1 MKFLLF
7 HGKFCYN
14 STSGEQNMKRSE
26 VQREKLSPMMQQY
39 MEIKDKY
46 EDSIIFFRLGDF
58 YEMFF
63 EDAITASRILELT
76 LTGKQAGLDERVP
89 MCGIPHHAYAGYVD
103 ELIEKGYKVAICE
116 QLEDPKETKGM
127 VKRDVIQV
135 VTKGTRIDENMDS
148 KSNNYIANIYN
159 FDYCYGISFADIS
172 TGEVYAML
180 IEGEKDK
187 VIKEVAKHGF
197 KEVIVNDSIN
207 REIIE
212 ILRTNYNVLVTITKD
227 ELQDKNY
234 EYIYKDIEDIRI
246 ISTVKH
252 LLYYVI
258 DTKKGDLHHLQ
269 KCCVIKNSEYL
280 EFGNNTK
287 RNLELVETL
296 RNRERQYSLLWLLD
310 KNKTAMGSRYLKYN
324 IENPLT
330 NKEAIERRYNLVEKL
345 STEFILRDDLVH
357 ELGNVY
363 DLERLAGRITYGNL
377 NAKDLLQLKN
387 SLKSLPN
394 IKRILETIGYDKKIE
409 TLEELYELLE
419 RTILEDA
426 PFTLHEGHLIKPG
439 YNEELDELKKI
450 RSGSKDF
457 ILELEQTEKERTGI
471 KNLKVGFNKVFG
483 YYIEVS
489 KGQTH
494 LVKEEFGYDRKQTLA
509 NCERF
514 TTPQLKEK
522 ENIILG
528 AEEKII
534 SLEYKLF
541 MDIREV
547 VKRYISKLQK
557 IAKIIS
563 EVDMLQSFSVV
574 SDAYKFVRP
583 TLTEDKIVK
592 MIECRHPVVEQV
604 MKDKYIPNDIIM
616 DKTTDILLITGPNMA
631 GKSTY
636 MRQCAITVIMAQI
649 GCFVPCKSCTIPI
662 FDKIFTR
669 IGASDDLVSGES
681 TFMVEMKEANT
692 AISEATE
699 NSLILFDELGRGT
712 ATYDGMSLAQ
722 AILEYIHDKI
732 KAKTMFSTH
741 YHELTALEKDLKHL
755 KNVHVSAIE
764 KDGQITFLHK
774 VKVGAVDK
782 SYGIHVASLAH
793 LPESLIK
800 RADEILNIYEK
811 KNIKKETFTQTSL
824 FELTESE
831 IEEKPNPIEEK
842 IKEIN
847 PLEMTP
853 MEALNYLYELKK
865 EVKRKD

>member
-1 MKFLLF
+1 
-7 HGKFCYN
+7 
-14 STSGEQNMKRSE
+14 MKRSE
-26 VQREKLSPMMQQY
+26 VDRNKLSPMMQQY

-46 EDSIIFFRLGDF
+46 EDCIIFFRLGDF

-63 EDAITASRILELT
+63 DDAVIASRVLELT
-76 LTGKQAGLDERVP
+76 LTGKQAGLEERVP
-89 MCGIPHHAYAGYVD
+89 MCGVPHHAYASYVD
-103 ELIEKGYKVAICE
+103 TLIDKGYKVAICE
-116 QLEDPKETKGM
+116 QLEDPKLTKGM

-135 VTKGTRIDENMDS
+135 VTKGTRIDENIDS
-148 KSNNYIANIYN
+148 KSNNYIANIYS
-159 FDYCYGISFADIS
+159 FDYCFGISFADIS
-172 TGEVYAML
+172 TGEIYAML
-180 IEGEKDK
+180 VEGEKDK
-187 VIKEVAKHGF
+187 VIKEIAKHNF
-197 KEVIVNDSIN
+197 KEVIVNDETD

-212 ILRTNYNVLVTITKD
+212 ILRTNYNVLVTITK
-227 ELQDKNY
+227 ESLEDKNY
-234 EYIYKDIEDIRI
+234 EYIYKEIEDIRI
-246 ISTVKH
+246 IETLKH
-252 LLYYVI
+252 LLFYI
-258 DTKKGDLHHLQ
+258 LDTKKGDLHHLQ
-269 KCCVIKNSEYL
+269 KCCIIKSSEYL
-280 EFGNNTK
+280 EFDNNTK
-287 RNLELVETL
+287 RNLELTETL
-296 RNRERQYSLLWLLD
+296 RNREREYSLLWLLD
-310 KNKTAMGSRYLKYN
+310 KNKTALGSRYLKHN
-324 IENPLT
+324 IENPLRDK
-330 NKEAIERRYNLVEKL
+330 KEIERRYDMVEKL
-345 STEFILRDDLVH
+345 STEFILRDDLIK

-363 DLERLAGRITYGNL
+363 DLERLAGRISYGNL
-377 NAKDLLQLKN
+377 NAKDLLQLKT
-387 SLKSLPN
+387 SLKSLPK
-394 IKRILETIGYDKKIE
+394 IKDILKQIKFDKKLE
-409 TLEELYELLE
+409 TLEELYELLDK
-419 RTILEDA
+419 TILEDA

-450 RSGSKDF
+450 SSGSKDF
-457 ILELEQTEKERTGI
+457 ILELEQKEKERTGI

-494 LVKEEFGYDRKQTLA
+494 LIKDEFGYDRKQTLA

-514 TTPQLKEK
+514 TTPLLKEK

-534 SLEYKLF
+534 NLEYKLF

-547 VKRYISKLQK
+547 VKRYTSKLQR
-557 IAKIIS
+557 IAKIIG
-563 EVDMLQSFSVV
+563 EIDMLQSFSIV
-574 SDAYKFVRP
+574 SDQYKYVRP
-583 TLTEDKIVK
+583 NLTEEKTIK
-592 MIECRHPVVEQV
+592 MIDCRHPVVEQV

-616 DKTTDILLITGPNMA
+616 DRTTDILLITGPNMA

-636 MRQCAITVIMAQI
+636 MRQCAITVIMAQM
-649 GCFVPCKSCTIPI
+649 GCFVPCKSCTMPI

-681 TFMVEMKEANT
+681 TFMVEMKEANN

-741 YHELTALEKDLKHL
+741 YHELTSLEKDLKHL

-764 KDGQITFLHK
+764 KDGKVTFLHK
-774 VKVGAVDK
+774 VKNGAVDK

-800 RADEILNIYEK
+800 RADEILNIYEH

-831 IEEKPNPIEEK
+831 IEPKKNEIEEK

-853 MEALNYLYELKK
+853 MEALNFLYELKK
-865 EVKRKD
+865 EASRKE

>member
-1 MKFLLF
+1 
-7 HGKFCYN
+7 
-14 STSGEQNMKRSE
+14 MKRSE
-26 VQREKLSPMMQQY
+26 VDRSKLSPMMQQY

-63 EDAITASRILELT
+63 DDAILASRVLELT
-76 LTGKQAGLDERVP
+76 LTGKQAGLEERVP
-89 MCGIPHHAYAGYVD
+89 MCGIPHHAYSGYVD
-103 ELIEKGYKVAICE
+103 ELIDKGYKVAICE

-127 VKRDVIQV
+127 VKRDVVQV
-135 VTKGTRIDENMDS
+135 VTKGTRIDSNIDS
-148 KSNNYIANIYN
+148 KSNNYIANIYD
-159 FDYCYGISFADIS
+159 FSYCYGISYADIS
-172 TGEVYAML
+172 TGEVCATL
-180 IEGEKDK
+180 VEGEKDR
-187 VIKEVAKHGF
+187 VVKEIVRNGF
-197 KEVIVNDSIN
+197 REVIVNDTIN
-207 REIIE
+207 REIVE
-212 ILRTNYNVLVTITKD
+212 ELRSSYGILVSIIKEELED
-227 ELQDKNY
+227 ENY
-234 EYIYKDIEDIRI
+234 EYIYKDIEDVRLVR
-246 ISTVKH
+246 TLKH
-252 LLYYVI
+252 LLFYVI
-258 DTKKGDLHHLQ
+258 DTKKGDLRHLQ
-269 KCCVIKNSEYL
+269 KCHIVKASEYL
-280 EFGNNTK
+280 EFDLNAK

-296 RNRERQYSLLWLLD
+296 KNRDRQYSLLWLLD
-310 KNKTAMGSRYLKYN
+310 KNKTAMGSRYLKHN
-324 IENPLT
+324 ILNPLT
-330 NKEAIERRYNLVEKL
+330 SKKEIERRYDLVSKL
-345 STEFILRDDLVH
+345 STEFILRDDLIKA
-357 ELGNVY
+357 LCDVY

-377 NAKDLLQLKN
+377 NAKDLLQLKS
-387 SLKSLPN
+387 SLGVLPE
-394 IKRILETIGYDKKIE
+394 IKRILGELCFDQEIE
-409 TLEELYELLE
+409 TFDDLYSLLD

-426 PFTLHEGHLIKPG
+426 PFSLHEGHLIKSG
-439 YNEELDELKKI
+439 YNQELDELKKI
-450 RSGSKDF
+450 SSGSKDF
-457 ILELEQTEKERTGI
+457 ILEMEQTERERTGI

-489 KGQTH
+489 KGQIGQI
-494 LVKEEFGYDRKQTLA
+494 KDEYGYDRKQTLA

-514 TTPQLKEK
+514 ITPLLKEK

-534 SLEYKLF
+534 NLEYKLF

-547 VKRYISKLQK
+547 VKRYITRLQK
-557 IAKIIS
+557 LAKIVS

-574 SDAYKFVRP
+574 SDTYKFVRP
-583 TLTEDKIVK
+583 SITDEKIIK

-649 GCFVPCKSCTIPI
+649 GCFVPCKSCTMPI

-681 TFMVEMKEANT
+681 TFMVEMKEANY

-741 YHELTALEKDLKHL
+741 YHELTVLEKDLKHL

-764 KDGQITFLHK
+764 EDGKITFLHK
-774 VKVGAVDK
+774 VKTGSVDK
-782 SYGIHVASLAH
+782 SYGIHVASLAK
-793 LPESLIK
+793 LPSSLIN
-800 RADEILNIYEK
+800 RADDILSVYEK
-811 KNIKKETFTQTSL
+811 KSRKKETFTQTSL
-824 FELTESE
+824 FEYAEGDFE
-831 IEEKPNPIEEK
+831 IKVNPIEEK
-842 IKEIN
+842 LKNIN

-853 MEALNYLYELKK
+853 MEALSFLYELNK
-865 EVKRKD
+865 EVKDKK